1 MRQLS
6 QAQVQAKTPD
16 YYTEVATHEHTFV
29 VDEPVSAGG
38 QDAGPGPY
46 DYLLVSLGACTS
58 ITLRMY
64 AARKG
69 WALTDLKVG
78 LQLLKDEEGK
88 THIKRQ
94 LHTSAPLDDEQWQK
108 LLDIAGKTP
117 VTRTLIQGVTITTER
132 V

>member
-1 MRQLS
+1 MKQL
-6 QAQVQAKTPD
+6 ADAKVTARDPD
-16 YYTEVATHEHTFV
+16 YYTEVATHGHTFIA
-29 VDEPVSAGG
+29 DEPVSAGG
-38 QDAGPGPY
+38 QDAGASPY

-69 WALTDLKVG
+69 WTLTDLKVG

-94 LHTSAPLDDEQWQK
+94 LHTSAPLDDDQWQK
-108 LLDIAGKTP
+108 LLDIAG
-117 VTRTLIQGVTITTER
+117 
-132 V
+132 

>member
-1 MRQLS
+1 MKQL
-6 QAQVQAKTPD
+6 ADANVTAKDPN
-16 YYTEVATHEHTFV
+16 YYTEVATNGHTFV
-29 VDEPVSAGG
+29 VDEPASAGG

-46 DYLLVSLGACTS
+46 DYLLVSLGSCTS

-69 WALTDLKVG
+69 WNLTDLKVG

-94 LHTSAPLDDEQWQK
+94 IHTSAPLDDDQWQK
-108 LLDIAGKTP
+108 LIDIAGKTP
-117 VTRTLIQGVTITTER
+117 VSRTLLQGATITTER
-132 V
+132 G